1 MDRRLVIAL
10 VLAAAVASAVVA
22 DAQVSVN
29 INVAPPPVIFPAP
42 PRVVV
47 VPNTPVYYV
56 PDTSYNVFVYDRH
69 YYSFHEGAWF
79 VAASHGG
86 PWVYVPVERVPRA
99 VVAVPVRYY
108 KVPPGH
114 ARRIDGEGPGHG
126 KGRGCP
132 PGLAKQ
138 GRC

>member
-10 VLAAAVASAVVA
+10 VLATVAASTAVA

-42 PRVVV
+42 PRMVV
-47 VPNTPVYYV
+47 VPHTPVYYV

-79 VAASHGG
+79 VATSHGG
-86 PWVYVPVERVPRA
+86 PWVYVPVERVPRP
-99 VVAVPVRYY
+99 VIAVPVRYY

-114 ARRIDGEGPGHG
+114 AKRFEGGH
-126 KGRGCP
+126 CP
-132 PGLAKQ
+132 PGQAKK